1 MRITGGHLRWSIHSN
16 WVVSEEMLKLH
27 RGEPF
32 ALVNAEAAKARGI
45 AEHDYIRVFNDY
57 GSFIVRAKLSPCT
70 RPDQIVIYH
79 AWEPYQYPNWM
90 PQDGI
95 LPCVWRITDFPR
107 ISNSPHRW
115 PETTADRCNLS
126 EWLAAA
132 PDLLGMTLA

>member
-1 MRITGGHLRWSIHSN
+1 MRLTGGHLRWSIHSN

-32 ALVNAEAAKARGI
+32 AFVNTESAKARGI

-70 RPDQIVIYH
+70 RPDQVVIYH

-90 PQDGI
+90 PHDGI
-95 LPCVWRITDFPR
+95 LPGPPKGLHFAGGYRHFEYTLWNWAPSQSDRQTNIDF
-107 ISNSPHRW
+107 
-115 PETTADRCNLS
+115 EKA
-126 EWLAAA
+126 EQ
-132 PDLLGMTLA
+132 LG